1 MAAVMKANL
10 KMGGCMGRD
19 VLQIRMGIRNTES
32 GPKERRPKR
41 VNKLNYDKNIKSISE
56 YLFPKYN
63 FRFL

>member
-1 MAAVMKANL
+1 MKANL

-32 GPKERRPKR
+32 GTKERRPKR
-41 VNKLNYDKNIKSISE
+41 VNKIKLKHDKNIKSILD